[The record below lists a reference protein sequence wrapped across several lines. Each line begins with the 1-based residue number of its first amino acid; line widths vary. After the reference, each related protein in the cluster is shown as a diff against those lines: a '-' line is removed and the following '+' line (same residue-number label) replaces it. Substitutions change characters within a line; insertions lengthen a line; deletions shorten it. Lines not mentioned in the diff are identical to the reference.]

1 VAALLAEL
9 ARHLEGLGHLLEG
22 EAADVEVEEHPA
34 GGAAVV
40 HLLLAVVAQR
50 VAVCALQLTKSES
63 VHGLLNIIDLLL
75 VVATIRMVHRLLANE
90 TKRMVC
96 AVHLT

>member
-9 ARHLEGLGHLLEG
+9 AGHLEGLGHLLEG
-22 EAADVEVEEHPA
+22 QAADVEIKEHPA

-50 VAVCALQLTKSES
+50 VPIRALRFDKFQVSPCLTS
-63 VHGLLNIIDLLL
+63 
-75 VVATIRMVHRLLANE
+75 
-90 TKRMVC
+90 
-96 AVHLT
+96 LTSC